1 MLGLYLL
8 LAQANTIE
16 GPLGGW
22 GLLVI
27 QGGALGLLGVLIIY
41 ILPKESES
49 NRREREARDAIQ
61 VKMIETLQERFEMR
75 NSKIVEAIE
84 KQTVTLQGSNNS
96 LAEKVSAAVMQACRV
111 IDKEHHNK

>member
-8 LAQANTIE
+8 LAQNTIE

-27 QGGALGLLGVLIIY
+27 QGGALGLLAVLIIY

-49 NRREREARDAIQ
+49 NRKERESRDAIQ

-75 NSKIVEAIE
+75 NSKIVDAIE
-84 KQTVTLQGSNNS
+84 KQTVVLQNSNNH
-96 LAEKVSAAVMQACRV
+96 LAEKVSAAVTQACRL